1 MQNLTGAAPLGRLP
15 SPPQITAYIKAQKE
29 KALDSMRGFKPA
41 TALLIFCSSMQHL
54 YRTASCQLNYIH
66 MSAIITALGHVWP
79 AAQRHPSWQNQPQ
92 ARHSA
97 EALYDQSLK
106 QLQPMLQDMGARQIS
121 NILWSSAKLG
131 FNPDDFVPGMVHT
144 LADRFLQLM
153 HDANMSQ
160 RPNAQNAANFVWAL
174 ATMHHAAATDQLLG
188 SVCTYFASLLQHS
201 DARQRPT
208 SQAVANVMW
217 ALAVK
222 KHTLK
227 DGRLLDDFFMY
238 MHELL
243 QSQGQRA
250 RPKAQEVS
258 IMLWALAELKH
269 TLKDGRLR
277 DDFCMYMH
285 SLLQHPDAWQRPT
298 SQAVSNFMWALAEVK
313 HSPKDGWILD
323 DFCMYMHGL
332 LQSQDQRARP
342 TSQNIANMLWA
353 LAQLQHAPLSEVVSA
368 MLDHLVALCHTPGL
382 QPKSQEISN
391 VFIACAELRL
401 SMHPA
406 QVEVLLKHLLGLP
419 VSEVS
424 YQAYSNVAWSLAV
437 MASLDISMFDAILYQ
452 LTKKHNQLLGEAGT
466 RGTSAQLT
474 VEAAHQLHQGS
485 EWLKPP
491 QGSHQMEAWSSSHS
505 RLQEVAPKP
514 HRWLKSFPG
523 QAKLCDALATQSLPY
538 RAQVAFG
545 MFRAN
550 AVLSTHHST
559 AAKVILVLVRPEAY
573 LANVP
578 SR

>member
-160 RPNAQNAANFVWAL
+160 CPNAQNAANFVWAL

-332 LQSQDQRARP
+332 LQSQDQRARLNA
-342 TSQNIANMLWA
+342 QDVANMLWA
-353 LAQLQHAPLSEVVSA
+353 LAELKHAPPNEVASA
-368 MLDHLVALCHTPGL
+368 LLDHLIALCQTPGL
-382 QPKSQEISN
+382 QLKSQEISN
-391 VFIACAELRL
+391 FSL
-401 SMHPA
+401 H
-406 QVEVLLKHLLGLP
+406 VLNSGL
-419 VSEVS
+419 
-424 YQAYSNVAWSLAV
+424 YSAWSLAV
-437 MASLDISMFDAILYQ
+437 MGSLDISMFDAILYQ

-514 HRWLKSFPG
+514 HRLPKSFPG

-538 RAQVAFG
+538 KAQVPFG
-545 MFRAN
+545 PYNAD
-550 AVLSTHHST
+550 AVLSIHDSS
-559 AAKVILVLVRPEAY
+559 AAQVILVLVRPDAY
-573 LANVP
+573 LTNTP